1 LQSGGRLTLMH
12 EAITTFLLY
21 SFLLIY
27 HGENLIMNEA
37 KYIYMDGE
45 FVAWADAKVHIL
57 THTLHYG
64 NAVFEGTR
72 AYQTEDG
79 LAIYR
84 LEDHTKR
91 LYNSAKIVA
100 IKPNIEYSALVQAHI
115 DLLKMNDFKE
125 NVYIR
130 PLVYLGYGQ
139 MGIYHKNV
147 PVNTSIAAW
156 EWGAYLGDEGLANG
170 IDCCTSSITR
180 NPNRSTF
187 GKAKAAANYLN
198 SQMAK
203 YEAIENG
210 FEEALML
217 DENGFIAEG
226 TGECIFV
233 VRDGVLISPP
243 NDNSL
248 ESITQNTIL
257 QLADE
262 MKIKIERRNIT
273 RDEIY
278 ISDEVFLTGTAAEVT
293 PVKTLDHR
301 TIGEGSRGPVTKRLQ
316 EAYFDVVYGRN
327 PKYKHYLTY
336 I

>member
-1 LQSGGRLTLMH
+1 
-12 EAITTFLLY
+12 
-21 SFLLIY
+21 
-27 HGENLIMNEA
+27 MNEA
-37 KYIYMDGE
+37 KYIWMDGE
-45 FVAWADAKVHIL
+45 LVDWKDAKVHVL

-72 AYQTEDG
+72 AYQTKDG
-79 LAIYR
+79 LAIFK
-84 LEDHTKR
+84 LDEHTKR

-100 IKPNIEYSALVQAHI
+100 ITPNFDYERVREAHI
-115 DLLKMNDFKE
+115 ELLRANEFSS

-130 PLVYLGYGQ
+130 PLIYLGYGV
-139 MGIYHKNV
+139 MGLYHV
-147 PVNTSIAAW
+147 HAPVNTMIAAW
-156 EWGAYLGDEGLANG
+156 EWGAYLGEEGLENG
-170 IDCCTSSITR
+170 IKVCTSSITR

-217 DENGFIAEG
+217 DENGFVAEG
-226 TGECIFV
+226 TGECLFI
-233 VRDGVLISPP
+233 VRDGKLISPP

-248 ESITQNTIL
+248 ESITQATVIE
-257 QLADE
+257 LAKDMGIE
-262 MKIKIERRNIT
+262 VERRNIT

-278 ISDEVFLTGTAAEVT
+278 ICDEAFLTGTAAEVT
-293 PVKTLDHR
+293 PINSLDHR
-301 TIGEGSRGPVTKRLQ
+301 VIGNGRRGEMTEKLQ
-316 EAYFDVVYGRN
+316 SAYFDVVYGRDE
-327 PKYKHYLTY
+327 KYKHYLTY

>member
-1 LQSGGRLTLMH
+1 
-12 EAITTFLLY
+12 
-21 SFLLIY
+21 
-27 HGENLIMNEA
+27 MNEA
-37 KYIYMDGE
+37 QYIWMDGE
-45 FVAWADAKVHIL
+45 LVAWNDAKVHVL

-72 AYQTEDG
+72 AYQTDDG
-79 LAIYR
+79 LAIFK
-84 LEDHTKR
+84 LDEHTKR

-100 IKPNIEYSALVQAHI
+100 IKPNIEYETLRQAHI
-115 DLLKMNDFKE
+115 DLLRANNFNS
-125 NVYIR
+125 NVYLR
-130 PLVYLGYGQ
+130 PLIYLGYGQ

-147 PVNTSIAAW
+147 PVNTMIAAW
-156 EWGAYLGDEGLANG
+156 EWGAYLGDEGLEKG
-170 IDCCTSSITR
+170 IRCCTSSITR

-210 FEEALML
+210 FDEALML
-217 DENGFIAEG
+217 DENGFVAEG
-226 TGECIFV
+226 TGECIFI
-233 VRDGVLISPP
+233 VRDGKLISPP

-248 ESITQNTIL
+248 ESITQATVL
-257 QLADE
+257 ELAQDLG
-262 MKIKIERRNIT
+262 IEVLRRNIT

-278 ISDEVFLTGTAAEVT
+278 IADECFLTGTAAEIT
-293 PVKTLDHR
+293 PVREFDHR
-301 TIGEGSRGPVTKRLQ
+301 VIGEGKRGAITKQIQ

-327 PKYKHYLTY
+327 EKYKHYLTY